1 MIFIMND
8 KHIDIIGYIGCFFL
22 FISFIPQTIDVIKTK
37 KTENIS
43 KRFIRLIII
52 TSIILS
58 FYSYLKKVYPI
69 LLSNISV
76 FINNTIIY
84 YIKCRNEKN
93 RRNEDIFKIDI

>member
-1 MIFIMND
+1 MND
-8 KHIDIIGYIGCFFL
+8 KNIDIIGYIGCFFL

-43 KRFIRLIII
+43 KRFLRLIIL

-58 FYSYLKKVYPI
+58 FYAYLKHVYPI

-76 FINNTIIY
+76 LINNLIIY
-84 YIKCRNEKN
+84 YIKNYNEKR
-93 RRNEDIFKIDI
+93 RRNENSLKIDF